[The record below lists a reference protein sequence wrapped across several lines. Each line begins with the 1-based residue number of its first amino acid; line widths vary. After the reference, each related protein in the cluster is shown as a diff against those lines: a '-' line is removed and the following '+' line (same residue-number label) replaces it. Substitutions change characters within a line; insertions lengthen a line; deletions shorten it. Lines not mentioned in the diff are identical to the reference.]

1 MHKSFLGLALV
12 TLVSTAFGA
21 SSTVNVAVNAAEPS
35 LPTEVGETTQSASI
49 PVQTDDTAET
59 GIVQEGPTPVPNSRA
74 LEESGLSNPTG
85 SGPYKRPLLFA
96 PEDNGLKPENPQI
109 KWIFDRTGNKV
120 LMGGLKLEAT
130 QIAFRIDQISRKTAP
145 SDLVE
150 DSKGPSALTSLSLT
164 WPTLLAK
171 FGVVTIETADDKPL
185 WSQEVTESMLPKWKE
200 KRLEYKTQ
208 LRAHENSTWGLSDLS
223 VVGIRALRSGQ
234 VLKACL
240 YNKKSEIEH
249 VKICSAPF
257 KVTAAGQRL
266 TIVPQSPSVDQNVY
280 IGGKAVG
287 DTGLVNAPAGRE
299 LALKVVF
306 KNGASVEIAS
316 QPVQLDL
323 LDVVESKDGRE
334 IILTG
339 RATQPLGKKK
349 IISKPERH
357 FWSATGI
364 QQDTVWQVALPKDSP
379 TIRVLGS
386 YSLPYTY
393 LFRYERL
400 PRESDR
406 VFVSERSSTGS
417 YSSTP
422 IIEGY
427 ATQKGK
433 ITSTEHSVRR
443 TDKNEFEWEFAA
455 PKIGDY
461 NKSRLLVPGADSG
474 NGKWVAHHSLYH
486 GYPFEASLRLTG
498 VLTASGQ
505 NVIIGEV
512 AGSAWFESLGF
523 THNNLISRQRWGVAA
538 RYVRSVTSINL
549 GAGTQIENFSVANVD
564 LKYNLVRGIW
574 NRDELFGLI
583 GSVQSVTVGDAKA
596 NLGGVGVYWA
606 RTMPRVF
613 ADLFELFPLLDYSKY
628 VDVEFIYYPTVVA
641 GNAIAGTSY
650 NLNFHGKV
658 FWTKRFFGEAGF
670 GIKQLEFSDPEA
682 GPAGR
687 VASFSTAFGTLGIGL
702 IF

>member
-1 MHKSFLGLALV
+1 MAKS
-12 TLVSTAFGA
+12 
-21 SSTVNVAVNAAEPS
+21 
-35 LPTEVGETTQSASI
+35 
-49 PVQTDDTAET
+49 
-59 GIVQEGPTPVPNSRA
+59 
-74 LEESGLSNPTG
+74 
-85 SGPYKRPLLFA
+85 
-96 PEDNGLKPENPQI
+96 
-109 KWIFDRTGNKV
+109 
-120 LMGGLKLEAT
+120 
-130 QIAFRIDQISRKTAP
+130 
-145 SDLVE
+145 
-150 DSKGPSALTSLSLT
+150 
-164 WPTLLAK
+164 
-171 FGVVTIETADDKPL
+171 GVVTIEGPDEKPL
-185 WSQEVTESMLPKWKE
+185 WSQEVTEDMLPKWRE
-200 KRLEYKTQ
+200 KRTEFKTQ
-208 LRAHENSTWGLSDLS
+208 LRTHDNSTWGLSDLS

-249 VKICSAPF
+249 VKICSSPF
-257 KVTAAGQRL
+257 KVTIAGQRL
-266 TIVPQSPSVDQNVY
+266 TVVPQPSSANQNVY
-280 IGGKAVG
+280 ISNKPVG
-287 DTGLVNAPAGRE
+287 ETGLVNAPVGRE

-339 RATQPLGKKK
+339 RSTQPLGKKK

-364 QQDTVWQVALPKDSP
+364 EQDTVWQVALPKESP

-386 YSLPYTY
+386 YNLPYTY

-422 IIEGY
+422 LIEGY
-427 ATQKGK
+427 TTQKGA
-433 ITSTEHSVRR
+433 ITSTEESAQR

-455 PKIGDY
+455 PKKGAY
-461 NKSRLLVPGADSG
+461 NKARILVPGADG
-474 NGKWVAHHSLYH
+474 GGGKWVAHHTLYH
-486 GYPFEASLRLTG
+486 GYPFEASMRLTG

-523 THNNLISRQRWGVAA
+523 TQNNLLSRQRWGLAG
-538 RYVRSVTSINL
+538 RYLQSLTSLNL
-549 GAGTQIENFSVANVD
+549 GAGTQISSFSSGNID

-583 GSVQSVTVGDAKA
+583 GSVQTISIGGSTA
-596 NLGGVGVYWA
+596 NLGGV
-606 RTMPRVF
+606 
-613 ADLFELFPLLDYSKY
+613 
-628 VDVEFIYYPTVVA
+628 
-641 GNAIAGTSY
+641 
-650 NLNFHGKV
+650 
-658 FWTKRFFGEAGF
+658 
-670 GIKQLEFSDPEA
+670 
-682 GPAGR
+682 
-687 VASFSTAFGTLGIGL
+687 
-702 IF
+702 